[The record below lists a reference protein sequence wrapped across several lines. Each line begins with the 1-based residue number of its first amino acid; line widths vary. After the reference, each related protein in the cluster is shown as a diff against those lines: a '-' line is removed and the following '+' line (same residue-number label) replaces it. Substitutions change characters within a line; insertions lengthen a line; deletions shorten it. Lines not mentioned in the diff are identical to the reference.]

1 MHGMAYVLLFT
12 NRAAHAGHAVSSLAQ
27 WLQAL
32 HAAPWQHGRA
42 WLSLVLQQLWL
53 VMRDGRCP

>member
-12 NRAAHAGHAVSSLAQ
+12 NRAAHAGHAVSSLTQ

-32 HAAPWQHGRA
+32 HAAPWQ
-42 WLSLVLQQLWL
+42 SLAKLGSAATVA
-53 VMRDGRCP
+53 CHA